1 MTDDLRSIRKEIAQ
15 LRRGRPRTAVRYPE
29 ALRRRITTIA
39 RRCRSRRG
47 GLAAVARG
55 LGLPRWTL
63 NLWLRTPAAPI
74 MRAVA
79 LVPDPAPPI
88 TSPRSG
94 PVLIAAEGVRIEGA
108 SVEELTQ
115 LLRALR

>member
-1 MTDDLRSIRKEIAQ
+1 MTDDLRSIRKEIAR

-29 ALRRRITTIA
+29 ALRRKIATIA
-39 RRCRSRRG
+39 RRRRGRRG
-47 GLAAVARG
+47 GVAAVARG
-55 LGLPRWTL
+55 LDLPRWTL
-63 NLWLRTPAAPI
+63 NLWLRTASAPI

-79 LVPDPAPPI
+79 LVPDPAPI
-88 TSPRSG
+88 MSPRSG
-94 PVLIAAEGVRIEGA
+94 PVLIADGVRIEGA

>member
-1 MTDDLRSIRKEIAQ
+1 MADDLRSIRKEITR

-29 ALRRRITTIA
+29 ALRRRIATIA
-39 RRCRSRRG
+39 WRCRGRRG
-47 GLAAVARG
+47 GVAAVARG
-55 LGLPRWTL
+55 LDLPRWTL
-63 NLWLRTPAAPI
+63 NLWLRTPSAPI

-79 LVPDPAPPI
+79 LVPDPAPAIAAP
-88 TSPRSG
+88 PAG
-94 PVLIAAEGVRIEGA
+94 PVLITVDGLRIEGA